1 MLVFLTYSMIFSRH
15 VLTYLG
21 EVHAERAHVQSVEEA
36 AEAFVEA
43 VEALVQVLQ
52 VHEVGF

>member
-43 VEALVQVLQ
+43 VEALVQELQ